1 MGRKLVA
8 SPPVS
13 LLSQLGIIGMD
24 AVEPAIL
31 AALINADPLLLIG
44 PHGVGKSYLLTR
56 LATALGLSHR
66 HYNASL
72 LSFDDLVGYPL
83 PNAHG
88 ALEYVQTPASIWG
101 AQAVFL
107 DEISRCRPEV
117 QNKLFSIVHER
128 RVQGLPLPDLE
139 HRWSAM
145 NPPASSDDATLYSG
159 AEPLDAALADRF
171 AFLVEI
177 PDWQQLPASL
187 QEQLIRSEDTPPVVP
202 GLVAQI
208 ARGRTLVASIRET
221 HSQALATYI
230 RIVCASLRPANLTL
244 SPRRAVTLLR
254 NLTGVHAARVL
265 LDPNAD
271 MEASAWIALRHSI
284 PQRATGEP
292 VPEVALLTAHKEAW
306 KQTHFEPGSP
316 LRLLL
321 AEPDPLRRALLA
333 TTLAKISRQ
342 ELSSL
347 IADSLAALPNG
358 ARHALAT
365 HLMESGIAGRLAAAV
380 AHQCAEW
387 YAVVATPQNIREVV
401 SSGSVRHRV
410 WQHIVG
416 TLARMPDD
424 DPARANLLA
433 GLFANNSIQIELDVD
448 RVLCHWHDATAVIR
462 GDDKNGGAR

>member
-1 MGRKLVA
+1 ME
-8 SPPVS
+8 S
-13 LLSQLGIIGMD
+13 
-24 AVEPAIL
+24 VEPAIL

-56 LATALGLSHR
+56 LAAALGLSHR

-72 LSFDDLVGYPL
+72 LSFDDLVGFPL
-83 PNAHG
+83 PNARG
-88 ALEYVQTPASIWG
+88 SLEYVHTPASIWG

-145 NPPASSDDATLYSG
+145 NPPATGDEASLYSG
-159 AEPLDAALADRF
+159 SEPLDAALADRF

-177 PDWQQLPASL
+177 PDWQQLPADL
-187 QEQLIRSEDTPPVVP
+187 QEQLIRSEDTPPVTP
-202 GLVAQI
+202 DLPAQI
-208 ARGRTLVASIRET
+208 TRGRTLAASIRET
-221 HSQALATYI
+221 HSQPLAAYI
-230 RIVCASLRPANLTL
+230 RLVCASLRPANLVL
-244 SPRRAVTLLR
+244 SPRRAVMLLR

-265 LDPNAD
+265 LDPNAA
-271 MEASAWIALRHSI
+271 MEASAWLTLRHSI
-284 PQRATGEP
+284 PQRATGET

-306 KQTHFEPGSP
+306 KQTHIEAGSP

-333 TTLAKISRQ
+333 AGIAKISRQ
-342 ELSSL
+342 ELSSV

-380 AHQCAEW
+380 AQQCAEW

-410 WQHIVG
+410 WQHILG
-416 TLARMPDD
+416 TLAKFPND

-433 GLFANNSIQIELDVD
+433 GLFANNSIQVEADVD
-448 RVLCHWHDATAVIR
+448 RVLQHWHEANTILHA
-462 GDDKNGGAR
+462 GGAQ